1 MNFFKKFEKLKVKYK
16 TNKKRILSITVTA
29 VGIACLLI
37 GSSMAYLLFEASGTT
52 QTISAGTLQLSY
64 TNESE
69 AIILN
74 NAVPQSDEQGL
85 NNNVYSITLTNTS
98 TIKSYYELSL
108 NNNCT
113 VGNSYTVNG
122 TSVTANVC
130 IPNNYLKVAVKTNK
144 DEDYTIK
151 NGGNVILKGYLE
163 AKENISFEMIIWL
176 AEETPNDYQGQTETG
191 TLRNVIYNGN
201 FKIYTRQ
208 VLDIDNNLDTSK
220 ANAPELASNMIP
232 VYYDETN
239 SVWKKADKYN
249 SKEEYRWYSYE
260 SSGDKK
266 GMWANAVTV
275 KETNRQTYLNASVGT
290 TISMDDI
297 TTMWVWI
304 PRFNAVTPSNY
315 NGGTKTKPN
324 AIDVTFVKQNETAI
338 DAFTFGDKELSG
350 FWYGKFETSHTTLTS
365 STTSN
370 KLGCTNETCS
380 NANGIIIKPNVT
392 SLRLNTVSNFF
403 YASRS
408 MEQTGNSFG
417 FVSSEV
423 DTHMSKNNEWGAVAY
438 LTQSIYGR
446 CTNSTTC
453 TEVYINNS
461 SGYYTGRS
469 GDVPND
475 IGYTKAGTYEY
486 NQNKVESTIVEGTGI
501 NITPT
506 ITNDTTYPWTNNN
519 GVYSSGN
526 SEKDRTTSTLTYTF
540 TLTDKGAVLFDY
552 SVSSEKNCDK
562 MKYTINKDS
571 TTVVT
576 GTPIS
581 GTSMGTT
588 ESSLQY
594 ESKIHI
600 LEKGTYT
607 LVFTYSKDSIG
618 KTGLDKGY
626 VKNVKVLNGTQTTDK
641 VVPGGQQASTTGT
654 IYGIYDMSGGT
665 WEYVMGVLADT
676 NGKPRSG
683 YSSSQNSGFTG
694 MLYGGTTYTGIA
706 FPDSKYYNIYT
717 GTSYT
722 GHALTETKNW
732 YSDNAYFANSSMPWF
747 IRGGRHDDGA
757 GAGVFYF
764 KYDIGSSDSFFSSRL
779 VISNE

>member
-29 VGIACLLI
+29 IGIACLLI

-122 TSVTANVC
+122 SSVTANVC
-130 IPNNYLKVAVKTNK
+130 IPNNYIKVAVKTSN

-191 TLRNVIYNGN
+191 TPRNVIYNGN

-208 VLDIDNNLDTSK
+208 ILDQNETLDSSG
-220 ANAPELASNMIP
+220 ANKPVLASNMIP
-232 VYYDETN
+232 VYYDEIEE
-239 SVWKKADKYN
+239 VWKKADVNN
-249 SKEEYRWYSYE
+249 SNSSYQWYSYE
-260 SSGDKK
+260 SSGNYK

-275 KETNRQTYLNASVGT
+275 TSTNRATYLNAAVGT
-290 TISMDDI
+290 TIPMDDI
-297 TTMWVWI
+297 NTMWVWI

-315 NGGTKTKPN
+315 NGGTKEKPN
-324 AIDVTFVKQNETAI
+324 AIDVTFVKQNEPAI
-338 DAFTFGDKELSG
+338 DAFTFGDKQLSG
-350 FWYGKFETSHTTLTS
+350 FWYGKFEIGGTLAS
-365 STTSN
+365 S
-370 KLGCTNETCS
+370 CTNETCNVS
-380 NANGIIIKPNVT
+380 NIVVKPNAEA
-392 SLRLNTVSNFF
+392 LRGQTISDLF

-408 MEQTGNSFG
+408 MEQPGNSFG

-446 CTNSTTC
+446 CTSSTSC

-461 SGYYTGRS
+461 TGMYTGRS
-469 GDVPND
+469 G
-475 IGYTKAGTYEY
+475 
-486 NQNKVESTIVEGTGI
+486 
-501 NITPT
+501 
-506 ITNDTTYPWTNNN
+506 
-519 GVYSSGN
+519 GN
-526 SEKDRTTSTLTYTF
+526 VGGS
-540 TLTDKGAVLFDY
+540 
-552 SVSSEKNCDK
+552 
-562 MKYTINKDS
+562 
-571 TTVVT
+571 
-576 GTPIS
+576 TPIN
-581 GTSMGTT
+581 
-588 ESSLQY
+588 
-594 ESKIHI
+594 
-600 LEKGTYT
+600 GTYT
-607 LVFTYSKDSIG
+607 DQTSTTQNNTYGFYTYDDYLLNYNTNTKGNKVSG
-618 KTGLDKGY
+618 KGTG
-626 VKNVKVLNGTQTTDK
+626 
-641 VVPGGQQASTTGT
+641 ASTTGT
-654 IYGIYDMSGGT
+654 INGIYDMSGGAAD
-665 WEYVMGVLADT
+665 YVMGVLADP

-683 YSSSQNSGFTG
+683 GNSSNSGFTG
-694 MLYGGTTYTGIA
+694 MLKDGTIYTGIA
-706 FPDSKYYNIYT
+706 FPDSKYYNLYT
-717 GTSYT
+717 DNSSYI
-722 GHALTETKNW
+722 GHALTETQGW
-732 YSDNAYFANSSMPWF
+732 YNDYASFINSERPWI
-747 IRGGRHDDGA
+747 IRGGFFMQENDSGIFSIAPYGFNDFA
-757 GAGVFYF
+757 PIF
-764 KYDIGSSDSFFSSRL
+764 GSRF
-779 VISNE
+779 VITNE